1 MRGTARIACAGLV
14 ALAFA
19 AANPEAAR
27 AAGGPPADVAALQV
41 ALRAHGLYA
50 GPVDGIEGPGT
61 LAAVRALQSR
71 AGIAVDG
78 IAGPATRAVLGW
90 RGRAPPPARGAGG

>member
-1 MRGTARIACAGLV
+1 MRGAARIACAGLA

-19 AANPEAAR
+19 AASPEAAR
-27 AAGGPPADVAALQV
+27 GAGGPPADVAALQV
-41 ALRAHGLYA
+41 ALRADGLYA

-61 LAAVRALQSR
+61 LAAIRALQSR

-78 IAGPATRAVLGW
+78 IAGPATRAALW
-90 RGRAPPPARGAGG
+90 RPAWAPPMAGSH